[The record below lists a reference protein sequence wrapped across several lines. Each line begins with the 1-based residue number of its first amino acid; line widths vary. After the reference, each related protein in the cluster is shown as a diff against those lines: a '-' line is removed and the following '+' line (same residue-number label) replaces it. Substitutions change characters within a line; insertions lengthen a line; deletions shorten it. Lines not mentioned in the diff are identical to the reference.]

1 MAGYIGSKASV
12 VSSGAERKKVFD
24 ITTTTTSLT
33 GLSYT
38 PNQVHVF
45 HNGVRL
51 VDGTDY
57 TATNGTS
64 ITLTTAAENG
74 DQVVVISYATFQPA
88 DAYTKAAADDRFV
101 NVTGDTMTGPLVMD
115 TAYQNGLRILRD
127 YNVQIG
133 PAAQAIQFGAK
144 LGSTPVYPIELLGVV
159 DTDGTAFGVEIRQ
172 DTNLHFNIDA
182 AGRVRMP
189 YQPAFLAYGSKA
201 KSAGNW
207 QVVSDGFTTTKYNVG
222 NHYNTSNG
230 RFTAPI
236 NGTYCFYAGGYSP
249 NSGNGARYA
258 WSATINNGP
267 QDFIGGGDYLTVDSP
282 LAGYLVFHALTAGD
296 FVQLTMYSEISATI
310 GNATHT
316 SFFGGYLI
324 G

>member
-88 DAYTKAAADDRFV
+88 DAYTKAVSDDRFV
-101 NVTGDTMTGPLVMD
+101 NATGDTMTGALTVSASGQIFESRNADTYSRFTAPNGSAQLGLFRSGEAAGGFYIGGDNSNFRIYDSGFTARVLVNTSGHVTMPFQP
-115 TAYQNGLRILRD
+115 TMHARL
-127 YNVQIG
+127 V
-133 PAAQAIQFGAK
+133 ATTTFGANAIFVP
-144 LGSTPVYPIELLGVV
+144 T
-159 DTDGTAFGVEIRQ
+159 
-172 DTNLHFNIDA
+172 
-182 AGRVRMP
+182 
-189 YQPAFLAYGSKA
+189 
-201 KSAGNW
+201 
-207 QVVSDGFTTTKYNVG
+207 QVNVNVG
-222 NHYNTSNG
+222 NHYSSSNG
-230 RFTAPI
+230 LFTAPTTGVYQLSASLLVRGAGSTSSYLSARPRI
-236 NGTYCFYAGGYSP
+236 NGTAVETYGAIYQAAFSTENNCAGIFQIPLSANDTLGLVLGAGGTIEL
-249 NSGNGARYA
+249 YA
-258 WSATINNGP
+258 QENFMSIRLLG
-267 QDFIGGGDYLTVDSP
+267 
-282 LAGYLVFHALTAGD
+282 
-296 FVQLTMYSEISATI
+296 
-310 GNATHT
+310 
-316 SFFGGYLI
+316 
-324 G
+324 